1 MKLVLDIS
9 EGDYDWIRRWAKDGT
24 QVPVYDTLARYIA
37 NGKVLSEEQEHK
49 TGKWISQWFKGIQFY
64 VCSECR
70 EEFSYDNETGVSM
83 DSYDYC
89 PNCGAKMEVDE

>member
-1 MKLVLDIS
+1 MKLVIDIS

-49 TGKWISQWFKGIQFY
+49 TGKWHY
-64 VCSECR
+64 YRCSECKCLCTYFLR
-70 EEFSYDNETGVSM
+70 GCYVIDVEKRPN
-83 DSYDYC
+83 YC
-89 PNCGAKMEVDE
+89 PHCGAKMEGRDEGV